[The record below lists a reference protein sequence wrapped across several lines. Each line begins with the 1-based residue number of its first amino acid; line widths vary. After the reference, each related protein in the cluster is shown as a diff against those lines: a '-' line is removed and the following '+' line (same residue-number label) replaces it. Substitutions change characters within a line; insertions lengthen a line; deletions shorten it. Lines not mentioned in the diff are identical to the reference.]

1 MTSGR
6 ILAGT
11 LFAAW
16 MFMACAKDVS
26 SLKTSLPLVRMT
38 DEDRVAAVLDDV
50 AVGMESRRI
59 YKILAHVSS
68 SYLDQEGRDYE
79 AMQEYLGYILKSYVD
94 IKVTRT
100 RPKILVLGDR
110 ARAVETF
117 GTVAKPRDER
127 KDPPI
132 NIQGQ
137 VAVYLER
144 ADDSWQI
151 VEWGPLR

>member
-1 MTSGR
+1 MKLRWVLVAGL
-6 ILAGT
+6 LALWTAG
-11 LFAAW
+11 
-16 MFMACAKDVS
+16 CAKDMS
-26 SLKTSLPLVRMT
+26 SLKAQLPRVGAS
-38 DEDRVAAVLDDV
+38 DEERVAAVLDEV
-50 AVGMESRRI
+50 AAGMESRRI
-59 YKILAHVSS
+59 YQILAHVSS

-79 AMQEYLGYILKSYVD
+79 AIREYLSYILRSYVE

-117 GTVAKPRDER
+117 GTIAQPRDGR

-132 NIQGQ
+132 NLQGQ

-144 ADDSWQI
+144 ADNTWQI